1 MSLGEM
7 MRWVLIAQWFV
18 GRAGVEHIT
27 GECHH
32 QVKQTAVLLQIRQ
45 GPRLGGNVHIRH
57 VRLDTGYLLPV

>member
-1 MSLGEM
+1 MGEI

-45 GPRLGGNVHIRH
+45 GPRLGGMHIYGM
-57 VRLDTGYLLPV
+57 LG